1 MNLIEFLSAY
11 SLSDGKIISFIIKY
25 DNNCV
30 DIFLQIK
37 RSILRNKYKP
47 SKIKLI
53 FEEVVRVDLVED
65 FSTGHDY
72 SDCTLSQLENGNFYL
87 ENGNFYLSLDP
98 YDNSG
103 IPNVDDNFKV
113 ISKNLMIIDD
123 ETNESITIT

>member
-72 SDCTLSQLENGNFYL
+72 SDCTLSQLENGK
-87 ENGNFYLSLDP
+87 FYLSLDP